1 MDERKESSWNT
12 TLLGVVAWI
21 GRSIAYAGIVSA
33 LIYVGVAYQYLAS
46 QREQVRA
53 HEQDQKT
60 DKERI
65 HAKNAAQNEKNVA
78 QEERIAAQGA
88 RIAAQEERIAAQE
101 ERIAAQEAKN
111 AAQDERL
118 AELKETQVTILVVL
132 EYKEKTLMR
141 LEEQTEKAL
150 ARLEERNGK
159 ALMRMKTKLRKLENK
174 VDRMDD
180 FLRGGKNSA
189 GLDEDGSAAT
199 VSARLCM

>member
-88 RIAAQEERIAAQE
+88 RIAAQDERIAAQD
-101 ERIAAQEAKN
+101 AKN

-118 AELKETQVTILVVL
+118 AELKETQVTILAVL
-132 EYKEKTLMR
+132 EQQGRTLAR
-141 LEEQTEKAL
+141 LEERNEKAL
-150 ARLEERNGK
+150 ARLEEQNGK
-159 ALMRMKTKLRKLENK
+159 ALMRLETKLGKLENK

-180 FLRGGKNSA
+180 FLRGGENSA
-189 GLDEDGSAAT
+189 SLDEEGSAAT